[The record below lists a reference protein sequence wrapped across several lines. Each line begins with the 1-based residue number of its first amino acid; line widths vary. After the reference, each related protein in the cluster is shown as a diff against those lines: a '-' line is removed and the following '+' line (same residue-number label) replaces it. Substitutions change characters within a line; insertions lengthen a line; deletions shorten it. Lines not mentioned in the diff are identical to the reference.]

1 MSATKLAEVTQ
12 VRSPVPEVIEALGAL
27 LEQARAGEIIA
38 VAVAY
43 EMPAGYSGHKAA
55 LGPWSNRPLL
65 VGKLAV
71 LQQHIVL
78 TECLEWKPDA

>member
-1 MSATKLAEVTQ
+1 MSDAPKLAAVTQ
-12 VRSPVPEVIEALGAL
+12 ARPPVADVIETLEGL

-38 VAVAY
+38 LAVAY
-43 EMPAGYSGHKAA
+43 EMPAGYSGHKAVF
-55 LGPWSNRPLL
+55 GPWSGRPLL

-78 TECLEWKPDA
+78 TECLEWKVT